1 MQVGVFGSARV
12 APDAGEAAGSGEPRW
27 LDLGA
32 RKPRS
37 IVASLALHAGRP
49 VTADLLA
56 DLVWAGEP
64 PRAAHGALHAYISG
78 LRKVLDPQRTSRS
91 ATSVLETTD
100 HGYQL
105 RVRAEDVDV
114 HRFVVDVRRLE
125 RVLAPLASQL
135 TTGDRTGWPGRGTLT
150 SALDELDV
158 VLATWTGTPY
168 ADLLEH
174 PDVVAERAAL
184 EQVRAS
190 AEQARLLG
198 LLALGEHA
206 SVLSTTESRVS
217 TNALQERWWALHA
230 LALTRAGRQADA
242 LDSLRTVRVLLA
254 DELGLDPGPELRDLE
269 QAILRQDDRLLSVLE
284 AEPVAGAVA
293 EQRGLD
299 RARPPL
305 QADEGDPSPQIG
317 RAAERSR
324 LHALLDVPAGAALI
338 VGEPGIGKTWLAG
351 ELADEARRRGY
362 VVARGA
368 CSQDDGA
375 PPLWPWLG
383 VLRALDP
390 ARAGIAA
397 MVEHGGDGDSAARQ
411 AFETSDRIAQALFAA
426 AEAAPVLVVLDDL
439 HWADDATLRTL
450 RHVLAE
456 TPADSALVVVATR
469 RAHPE
474 PEGALADVGEAFARR
489 HALRLD
495 LTGLDL
501 GDARA
506 LVRSVVGGSVPD
518 STADAWQ
525 ARAAGNP
532 FFLVELARL
541 GESEVAEVPS
551 TVRDVVTRRLTSLT
565 ARALDTLRLAAVAGR
580 RFQAAIVTA
589 AGGLDLDDVVDDL
602 EAARVAGLVVDEGAG
617 EYAFVHALTRDAVH
631 QSVPPT
637 RRARLHA
644 QLAHA
649 LDGDPTT
656 RALLD
661 EEQRTAELARHWLAA
676 GPSHLDRAWPAAAAA
691 AAQARSLSA
700 YHEAMVLRAAAVE
713 AHRRS
718 AGGDEAQRYDLLMEL
733 ADDASYAAWWPEVER
748 AAFEAMALA
757 RATGSP
763 DKVAA
768 AASALTRYCAWL
780 PHEPEAV
787 FEDVIDD
794 LRWALAHVPGED
806 HVARARL
813 QLVLAVELYYVEG
826 TAAERLALVESGLT
840 LARAE
845 RDPRLLWWA
854 CRTAWMACWSPHLLD
869 VREPWAEEG
878 LAAAREAGDPAG
890 IAVCSLVGVLD
901 ALERCDLAA
910 WERLDA
916 QTGAVADR
924 ERLPYVSISLQW
936 LRMTL
941 AGLRDDRAEVARQ
954 YAVMSETAPQVAIPM
969 KEVQAPAA
977 ALFSRIWDAEALAG
991 QVDELVDAFK
1001 NAFGTAT
1008 VVHAMLARVGR
1019 ADEVR
1024 PLLVDSPMPHE
1035 TDLYWSTI
1043 NDWVFESEAA
1053 VLAEDR
1059 QLAETALEKLRPFA
1073 GRMAVAGASA
1083 VSGPVDGYVALLES
1097 FAGDPARA
1105 TASADAAEA
1114 TAREWGFTAY
1124 LTWLRGWRERRGF

>member
-1 MQVGVFGSARV
+1 VQVGVFGAARV
-12 APDAGEAAGSGEPRW
+12 ARDQQADW

-37 IVASLALHAGRP
+37 IIASLALHAGRA

-64 PRAAHGALHAYISG
+64 PRAAQGALHAYISG
-78 LRKVLDPQRTSRS
+78 LRKVLDPERTSRS
-91 ATSVLETTD
+91 AESVLETTD
-100 HGYQL
+100 HGYRL
-105 RVRAEDVDV
+105 RVRPEDVDV

-125 RVLAPLASQL
+125 RLLAPLGTQL
-135 TTGDRTGWPGRGTLT
+135 SSGDRTGWPGRSALT
-150 SALDELDV
+150 STLDELEG

-206 SVLSTTESRVS
+206 SVLSTTESRVA

-242 LDSLRTVRVLLA
+242 LDALRGVRELLA

-269 QAILRQDDRLLSVLE
+269 QAILRQDDRLLSVID
-284 AEPVAGAVA
+284 AEQSAPDRAVQVPGVVAHDAGA
-293 EQRGLD
+293 
-299 RARPPL
+299 
-305 QADEGDPSPQIG
+305 PQIG
-317 RAAERSR
+317 RGPERSR
-324 LHALLDVPAGAALI
+324 MHALLDRPAGTALI
-338 VGEPGIGKTWLAG
+338 VGEPGIGKTWLTG
-351 ELADEARRRGY
+351 ELAEEARRRGY

-390 ARAGIAA
+390 T
-397 MVEHGGDGDSAARQ
+397 GDAQLASLVDTGADGESAARV
-411 AFETSDRIAQALFAA
+411 AFETSDRIARALFAA
-426 AEAAPVLVVLDDL
+426 AGSAPVLVVLDDL

-456 TPADSALVVVATR
+456 TPPDAGLVVVATR
-469 RAHPE
+469 RVHPE
-474 PEGALADVGEAFARR
+474 PTGALAEVGEAFARR
-489 HALRLD
+489 HAERVD
-495 LTGLDL
+495 LIGLEPA
-501 GDARA
+501 DARA
-506 LVRSVVGGSVPD
+506 LVRSATGRAVD
-518 STADAWQ
+518 DATADAWQ

-541 GESEVAEVPS
+541 GEVDQAEVPA
-551 TVRDVVTRRLTSLT
+551 TVRDVVTRRLTGLPP
-565 ARALDTLRLAAVAGR
+565 RALDTLRLAAVAGR
-580 RFQAAIVTA
+580 HFQAATIAA
-589 AGGLDLDDVVDDL
+589 AGGLDADDVLDDL
-602 EAARVAGLVVDEGAG
+602 EAATVTGLVIEAGA
-617 EYAFVHALTRDAVH
+617 EDYAFAHALTRDAVH
-631 QSVPPT
+631 QSLPPT

-644 QLAHA
+644 QVAHA
-649 LDGDPTT
+649 LESDPAV
-656 RALLD
+656 RARLD
-661 EEQRTAELARHWLAA
+661 PAERTAELARHWLAA
-676 GPSHLDRAWPAAAAA
+676 GPSHLDQAWQAADAAAT
-691 AAQARSLSA
+691 QARGLSA
-700 YHEAMVLRAAAVE
+700 YREAMELRAAAVE

-718 AGGDEAQRYDLLMEL
+718 VGGDEAQRFVLLMEL

-748 AAFEAMALA
+748 AAFEAMALG

-763 DKVAA
+763 EQVAA
-768 AASALTRYCAWL
+768 AAAALTRYCAWL

-794 LRWALAHVPGED
+794 LRWAFTHVAGED
-806 HVARARL
+806 HVSRTRL
-813 QLVLAVELYYVEG
+813 QLVLAVELYYVPE
-826 TAAERLALVESGLT
+826 TAAERRALVDNGLA

-845 RDPRLLWWA
+845 GDPGLLWWA
-854 CRTAWMACWSPHLLD
+854 CRTAWMASWSPHLLD
-869 VREPWAEEG
+869 LREPWAEEG
-878 LAAAREAGDPAG
+878 VAAAREAGDPAG
-890 IAVCSLVGVLD
+890 VAVLMLVRALD
-901 ALERCDLAA
+901 ALERCDKAG
-910 WERLDA
+910 WERFDREA
-916 QTGAVADR
+916 GAIADR

-941 AGLRDDRAEVARQ
+941 AGLRDDRAEVERL
-954 YAVMSETAPQVAIPM
+954 YAVMSETAPEVAIPM

-977 ALFSRIWDAEALAG
+977 SLLSRIWDAESLRGDVDGLLA
-991 QVDELVDAFK
+991 AFR
-1001 NAFGTAT
+1001 NFFGTAT

-1019 ADEVR
+1019 AEELV
-1024 PLLVDSPMPHE
+1024 PLLASSPMPHE

-1043 NDWVFESEAA
+1043 NDWVFESEAV

-1059 QLAETALEKLRPFA
+1059 GLAAMALEKLRPFA

-1083 VSGPVDGYVALLES
+1083 VSGPVDGYLALLES
-1097 FAGDPARA
+1097 YAGDPARA

-1114 TAREWGFTAY
+1114 TAEEWGFTAY
-1124 LTWLRGWRERRGF
+1124 LAWLRGWRERRGF